1 MGHST
6 DRRHSVPS
14 ISGRLEVSLTVSDPA
29 SSAAW
34 YSELLGLDVLYDF
47 AGDSHKSQVAKCP
60 TLPAYGSTP
69 PPDRYRCID
78 GHRSA
83 SGVDLPVFR
92 DSFQFVI
99 AAVFEVEV

>member
-6 DRRHSVPS
+6 DRLHSVPS

-34 YSELLGLDVLYDF
+34 YSGLLGLDVLYDVTS
-47 AGDSHKSQVAKCP
+47 GEMPHSPGVRGHPS
-60 TLPAYGSTP
+60 
-69 PPDRYRCID
+69 PDRYQRID

-83 SGVDLPVFR
+83 SSIDLPVFR